1 MRGQRVRSYLC
12 PGCAHA
18 NRPIV
23 TFTARFLDTALAAL
37 QKYLKVQ
44 SHTGL
49 TATSPAFSPGGDT
62 APSGRLSVDIRRFP
76 WIRRLATDYAF
87 DFARLA
93 DFFAGDPG
101 DPGAWRDAIARA
113 SSHKRQRSTLVDVL
127 RAQQQRREAPPA
139 AVAAA
144 GVLADSRSVA
154 VVTGQQAGLFGGPLF
169 TLLKALTAVQLAERV
184 RVEHQV
190 PAVAVFW
197 VDAEDHDWDEVKACG
212 VFDADQAPR
221 SVSIGDVP
229 GAHAGPVARVRV
241 TDAINATLSEL
252 ESMLP
257 ATEFTPALL
266 DDLRRCYQPG
276 TGMADAFSRWLERVL
291 GPRGLVVF
299 DSSDPAAKPLAASV
313 FTREIAHPGEAAQ
326 LAADAGAALA
336 ARGYHAQ
343 VTPHAG
349 SLSLFHINAGRET
362 IKITADGFQVGNET
376 QSSAALLER
385 AQRNPAEF
393 SPNVLLRPIVQDTLF
408 PTVCYVAGPSELA
421 YLGQLRRVYEAFDVP
436 MPLIQQRATATIVDS
451 NAMRFLS
458 KHDVPLEALRA
469 QDEAALNELLI
480 AQLPTSVEVAMQVA
494 SDTIEQRMDALARE
508 VPRIDPTLEGA
519 ARSTLSRMQ
528 DDLKKLHTK
537 IVQAAKRKDETLRR
551 QFHHARAQV
560 FPGGHP
566 QEREI
571 GFVAFLNKY
580 GPGLVDRLLEKLPA
594 EMGAHW
600 VITI

>member
-1 MRGQRVRSYLC
+1 M
-12 PGCAHA
+12 
-18 NRPIV
+18 
-23 TFTARFLDTALAAL
+23 
-37 QKYLKVQ
+37 Q

-49 TATSPAFSPGGDT
+49 TTSPAPSPGGDT
-62 APSGRLSVDIRRFP
+62 APSGRLSIDIRRFP
-76 WIRRLATDYAF
+76 WIRRLAADYAF

-101 DPGAWRDAIARA
+101 DPGAWRDAIART
-113 SSHKRQRSTLVDVL
+113 SSHHRQRGALVEVL
-127 RAQQQRREAPPA
+127 RAQQERRHAPA
-139 AVAAA
+139 ESAAAA
-144 GVLADSRSVA
+144 GVLADPRSVA

-169 TLLKALTAVQLAERV
+169 TLLKALTAIQLAERV
-184 RVEHQV
+184 RVEQQV

-212 VFDADQAPR
+212 IFDGDHAPR

-229 GAHAGPVARVRV
+229 GAHSGPVARVRLNE
-241 TDAINATLSEL
+241 TISTALSEL
-252 ESMLP
+252 GAMLP

-266 DDLRRCYQPG
+266 ADLERCYQPG
-276 TGMADAFSRWLERVL
+276 AGMADAFSRWLERIL

-313 FTREIAHPGEAAQ
+313 FTREIAHPGEAAR
-326 LAADAGAALA
+326 LAAEAGAALA

-343 VTPHAG
+343 VTPHPG
-349 SLSLFHINAGRET
+349 SLSLFHMNAGRDT
-362 IKITADGFQVGNET
+362 IKITDDGFQVGSDT
-376 QSSAALLER
+376 QSRAALLER
-385 AQRNPAEF
+385 AERNPAEF

-421 YLGQLRRVYEAFDVP
+421 YLGQLRRVYEAFNVP
-436 MPLIQQRATATIVDS
+436 MPLVQQRATATIVDS

-458 KHDVPLEALRA
+458 KHDVALESLRA

-480 AQLPTSVEVAMQVA
+480 AQLPTSVEVALQVA
-494 SDTIEQRMDALARE
+494 GDTIEQRMDTLARE
-508 VPRIDPTLEGA
+508 VPRIDATLEGA
-519 ARSTLSRMQ
+519 TRSTLSRMQ
-528 DDLKKLHTK
+528 DDLKKLHAK

-551 QFHHARAQV
+551 QFHHARAQA

-571 GFVAFLNKY
+571 GFVTFLNKY
-580 GPGLVDRLLEKLPA
+580 GPALVDRLLESLPP
-594 EMGAHW
+594 EMGKHW
-600 VITI
+600 VITV